1 MFIYGSTGLSLVG
14 TSRGYSLVAVHGL
27 LIVVASFVVEH
38 GLSCSVACG
47 IFLDQDQTHV
57 PCTGGGFLTTGSP
70 GKSSD
75 RLFVS
80 TPSPK
85 GNPKMQIRSFLSQLR
100 KLQWLLFPPR

>member
-1 MFIYGSTGLSLVG
+1 MFIYGCTGLSLVG

-57 PCTGGGFLTTGSP
+57 PCTGGELAQQSP
-70 GKSSD
+70 A
-75 RLFVS
+75 V
-80 TPSPK
+80 
-85 GNPKMQIRSFLSQLR
+85 
-100 KLQWLLFPPR
+100 LLCSHYDFPIKFKISI